1 MPRFSYVAIDGAGN
15 RLNGVLEA
23 SSAVAARNELV
34 GQRFDVLDVKEHKSW
49 TQFEVTRKKIKPAD
63 VMNFSRQLG
72 AYLQAGIPILDA
84 LSALQADTS
93 NDDLK
98 QVLVAIYDSLRAGS
112 SFADA
117 VAEFGGVFP

>member
-1 MPRFSYVAIDGAGN
+1 MPRFSYVAIDVAGN

-34 GQRFDVLDVKEHKSW
+34 GQRFDVLDVKERKSW

-84 LSALQADTS
+84 LSALQTDTT
-93 NDDLK
+93 NEDLK
-98 QVLVAIYDSLRAGS
+98 QVLVAIYDSL
-112 SFADA
+112 
-117 VAEFGGVFP
+117 